1 MSEPVSHP
9 PPPSPLDVLAEVA
22 ENVAEAALKSN
33 KQATDMLT
41 AAANIADIIDD
52 SDMVQHDQRCSLIKR
67 FLDFLQRCRD
77 KVVSE

>member
-1 MSEPVSHP
+1 MALPNP
-9 PPPSPLDVLAEVA
+9 PTPLDLLAEVA

-33 KQATDMLT
+33 KQAQAMLT

-52 SDMVQHDQRCSLIKR
+52 SETIQHDQRCSLIKR